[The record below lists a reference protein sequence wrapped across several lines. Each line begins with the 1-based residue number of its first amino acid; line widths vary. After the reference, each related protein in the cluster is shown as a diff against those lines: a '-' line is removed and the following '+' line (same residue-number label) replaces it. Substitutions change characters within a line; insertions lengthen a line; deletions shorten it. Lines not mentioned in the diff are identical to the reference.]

1 MSPTPYPEPLN
12 LALCALAF
20 FRRRHGW
27 SEPHT
32 RRALARLR
40 PTRNLN
46 DAARARALT
55 LSFIR
60 QARAAGFRG
69 SITAAVNAHHKS
81 TAT

>member
-1 MSPTPYPEPLN
+1 MSPTPYPEPLS
-12 LALCALAF
+12 LALCALSF
-20 FRRRHGW
+20 FKRRHGW
-27 SEPHT
+27 DEPHT

-46 DAARARALT
+46 DAVRYRRLA

-69 SITAAVNAHHKS
+69 SIIAAVQAHHR
-81 TAT
+81 TAQ